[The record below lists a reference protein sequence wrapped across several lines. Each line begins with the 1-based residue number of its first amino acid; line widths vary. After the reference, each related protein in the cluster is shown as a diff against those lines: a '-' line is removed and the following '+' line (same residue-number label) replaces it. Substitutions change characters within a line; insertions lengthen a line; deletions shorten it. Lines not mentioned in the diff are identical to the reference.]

1 MITLFQFPP
10 AFNVPNVSP
19 FCLKLET
26 FLRLAGLEYQ
36 IKHVMDP
43 RKGPKGK
50 LPFITLDGKA
60 VADTAIIMRTL
71 QQYYEFDLDAGLDA
85 RGRGWA
91 VSITR
96 LCDEHLVPLLVY
108 FRWLDE
114 QGFRQVRDVMFR
126 GVPGPL
132 RPVVG
137 AMLQRKIRGD
147 LKGRGLLRHSR
158 EELLGFAR
166 DDLEALDG
174 MLGDLPYFGGA
185 QPCSADAATYGVLA
199 NLILSTLETPLNDMA
214 RSYERLV
221 AYCDRMQARVWAS

>member
-26 FLRLAGLEYQ
+26 FLRLSGLEYQ
-36 IKHVMDP
+36 VQHVTDP

-50 LPFITLDGKA
+50 LPFIKVEGQT
-60 VADTAIIMRTL
+60 VADTEIIIHDL
-71 QQYYEFDLDAGLDA
+71 QQRFALDLDAGLDA

-96 LCDEHLVPLLVY
+96 LCDDHLAPLLVY
-108 FRWLDE
+108 FRWLEDD
-114 QGFRQVRDVMFR
+114 GWRQVAPVLLR
-126 GVPGPL
+126 GIPAPL

-137 AMLQRKIRGD
+137 ALVRRKIRGEMR
-147 LKGRGLLRHSR
+147 GRGLAAHSR
-158 EELLGFAR
+158 EELLSFAR
-166 DDLEALDG
+166 QDLDALDG

-185 QPCSADAATYGVLA
+185 QPCSADAAAYGILA
-199 NLILSTLETPLNDMA
+199 NLVLCTLETPLNHMA
-214 RSYERLV
+214 REYERLV
-221 AYCDRMQARVWAS
+221 GYCERMQQRVWT

>member
-26 FLRLAGLEYQ
+26 FLRLAGLEYEV
-36 IKHVMDP
+36 KPVMDP

-50 LPFITLDGKA
+50 LPFITLDGKPI
-60 VADTAIIMRTL
+60 ADTAIIMRTL

-114 QGFRQVRDVMFR
+114 QGFRQVKDVMLR
-126 GVPGPL
+126 SIPAPL

-199 NLILSTLETPLNDMA
+199 NLVLSTLETPLNDMA

-221 AYCDRMQARVWAS
+221 GYCERMQARVWAS

>member
-50 LPFITLDGKA
+50 LPFITLDGKP

-114 QGFRQVRDVMFR
+114 QGFRQVKDVMLR
-126 GVPGPL
+126 SIPSPL

-147 LKGRGLLRHSR
+147 LKSRGLLRHSR

-199 NLILSTLETPLNDMA
+199 NLILCTLETPLNDMA

-221 AYCDRMQARVWAS
+221 GYCDRMQARVWAS

>member
-26 FLRLAGLEYQ
+26 FLRLAGLEYEV
-36 IKHVMDP
+36 KPVMDP

-50 LPFITLDGKA
+50 LPFITLDGKPI
-60 VADTAIIMRTL
+60 ADTAIIMRTL

-96 LCDEHLVPLLVY
+96 LCDEHLVPLLIY

-114 QGFRQVRDVMFR
+114 QGFRQVKDVMLR
-126 GVPGPL
+126 SVPAPL

-199 NLILSTLETPLNDMA
+199 NLVLSTLETPLNDMA

-221 AYCDRMQARVWAS
+221 GYCDRMQARVWAS